1 LYGGT
6 QEGQPKAVW
15 GLRPRGKLRLEQSGD
30 KEAMARQFD
39 GTGLAPDAAGAY
51 AKPGR
56 LELLFIVFVHA
67 IVAVVLLGVIFA
79 AAHRMQACPG
89 QNLQPFLTRGLGP
102 PSRRLG
108 KLQESGVAT

>member
-1 LYGGT
+1 
-6 QEGQPKAVW
+6 
-15 GLRPRGKLRLEQSGD
+15 
-30 KEAMARQFD
+30 MARQFD

-79 AAHRMQACPG
+79 AAQACPG